1 MQVELHRRAA
11 PAVVV
16 AVREEG
22 PHQVLGP
29 GHGGERVAVPLA
41 GREAPQRSIISHK
54 QALEVGGYPV
64 VLAGVGVWF
73 VRDVDDAEVPVRV
86 SAVVGFHAAVDA
98 QEICTHDSSI
108 PRWRGHMVDEV
119 EARLSVT
126 FLTDDDRGNQQ

>member
-1 MQVELHRRAA
+1 M
-11 PAVVV
+11 
-16 AVREEG
+16 
-22 PHQVLGP
+22 LGP

-98 QEICTHDSSI
+98 QEICITTHQF
-108 PRWRGHMVDEV
+108 RGHMIDACS
-119 EARLSVT
+119 EAIDRYLS
-126 FLTDDDRGNQQ
+126 D